1 MSRTILLV
9 EDEPSL
15 ALTLEDRLRS
25 EGYEVESAGDGEAGF
40 ERALEGAFD
49 LILLD
54 LNLPKKNGLDVCR
67 DLRARGIATPILML
81 TARGDVVDRVVG
93 LKMGADDYLSKPFE
107 AVELSAR
114 IEALLRRAP
123 ILSGTE
129 PTTYHVDEIRVD
141 LDAAEVTKAGARVD
155 LSALELRL
163 LAYFLEH
170 RGRVLSRDELLDEV
184 WGYDAT
190 PVTRTVDVHVASLRQ
205 KLEDTPSRPKH
216 LLTVHGRGY
225 KFV

>member
-81 TARGDVVDRVVG
+81 TARGDVVDR
-93 LKMGADDYLSKPFE
+93 
-107 AVELSAR
+107 
-114 IEALLRRAP
+114 
-123 ILSGTE
+123 
-129 PTTYHVDEIRVD
+129 
-141 LDAAEVTKAGARVD
+141 
-155 LSALELRL
+155 
-163 LAYFLEH
+163 
-170 RGRVLSRDELLDEV
+170 
-184 WGYDAT
+184 
-190 PVTRTVDVHVASLRQ
+190 
-205 KLEDTPSRPKH
+205 
-216 LLTVHGRGY
+216 
-225 KFV
+225 